1 MNIEIANRLVNLRKS
16 NYLSQEALAE
26 KLGIS
31 RQAVS
36 KWERA
41 EASPDT
47 DNLIQL
53 AKLYHVSLD
62 ELLMLHEEEPAAR
75 NEEEDTLAGG
85 SEGEDVQEGGSG
97 RKNTQADGN
106 DRKDVLEGGSDRKNV
121 PVGENDRE
129 DMWTGGESDE
139 DIMPE
144 KGMNEEKERKEREN
158 EEECVDV
165 GVEGVH
171 IKDRDGSEVHIGWN
185 GIHVDDKEKGDN
197 VHIDKKGVYVNGKKY
212 DGYSIFFG
220 NFPFAALIC
229 ILYVIIGTLF
239 QAWHPGWLLFLL
251 IPLWY
256 SFVSA
261 VKHENANLFAY
272 PVLATLLFLS
282 AGFFWG
288 IWHPGWIIFL
298 TIPLYYTLIPYFVGE
313 EDKD

>member
-165 GVEGVH
+165 GLEGVH